1 MAFRSRTRIRRD
13 TIVIGLWR
21 NSGSSEND
29 QCRHIKYN
37 ECLRF
42 WVIQQEEP
50 CWLGEVVLMGVRV
63 AGDGAPVT
71 RTGQVMPCAAA
82 VKAFTQ
88 VVAQSFSPP
97 HSSPRKRQGP
107 VSTSPRH

>member
-1 MAFRSRTRIRRD
+1 MAFRSRSRIRRD

-21 NSGSSEND
+21 NSGSSENG

-50 CWLGEVVLMGVRV
+50 CWLGEVVLEGVRV
-63 AGDGAPVT
+63 AGDGAPFA
-71 RTGQVMPCAAA
+71 RIGLVMACTAAIES
-82 VKAFTQ
+82 FTQ
-88 VVAQSFSPP
+88 AAESFSPP
-97 HSSPRKRQGP
+97 HSSPRK
-107 VSTSPRH
+107 